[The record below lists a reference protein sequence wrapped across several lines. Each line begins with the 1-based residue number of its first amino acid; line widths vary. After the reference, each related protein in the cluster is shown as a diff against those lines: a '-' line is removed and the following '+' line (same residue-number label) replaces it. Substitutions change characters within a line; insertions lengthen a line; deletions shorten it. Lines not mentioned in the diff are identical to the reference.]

1 MITNKKNAW
10 RSCNSSKEETLE
22 NRKTRHSVMGAFVF
36 IILCQSASCSSADIY
51 QWSSERSLLA
61 VSSHFPDGKSA
72 SRGQTAYQRMA
83 GYDLLRSLL
92 PARNGNCPGSAS
104 HRPEPCCHCHKTKQ
118 RTEGEYKKLMN
129 RLNRIEGQIRGI
141 KGMLEKDA
149 YCTDILVQVAAVNS
163 ALNSFN
169 KELLAEHIRTCV
181 IEDIKAGK
189 EDTVDD
195 LVDTIKK
202 LMK

>member
-1 MITNKKNAW
+1 M
-10 RSCNSSKEETLE
+10 E
-22 NRKTRHSVMGAFVF
+22 
-36 IILCQSASCSSADIY
+36 
-51 QWSSERSLLA
+51 
-61 VSSHFPDGKSA
+61 
-72 SRGQTAYQRMA
+72 
-83 GYDLLRSLL
+83 
-92 PARNGNCPGSAS
+92 
-104 HRPEPCCHCHKTKQ
+104 EPCCHCHKTKQ
-118 RTEGEYKKLMN
+118 RTEGEYKK
-129 RLNRIEGQIRGI
+129 LNRIEGQIRGI